1 MGHPLLRLNDGRD
14 DTSPQLRPDVE
25 DLQRAL
31 NMHGLSVEV
40 DGVFGTDTRAA
51 VQQFQHEQGLND
63 DGIVGPL
70 TWAALEGQ
78 PPPDPRTTI
87 PHTIPSSDVAILRQ
101 FAEATKYKPLVDT
114 ACSATN
120 LATYIIGGL
129 GSRESNWGLV
139 LTPPG
144 PAGTGDFAKRRF
156 PTPHRSGPLPGDG
169 GFGRGLLQID
179 YDANEFART
188 GNWRDAGAN
197 ILCGCQVLAD
207 CLAFFKRKTSLTDT
221 ALWRATLAAYNCG
234 PGNALRAVSDG
245 RDVDFYTTGHDYSHD
260 VLNRAGFFQANG
272 WT

>member
-169 GFGRGLLQID
+169 GFGLGSYAGILEVARERIRTHGQLARRRSQHPLWLPGARRLPRLLQAQD
-179 YDANEFART
+179 VPDRHGAL
-188 GNWRDAGAN
+188 AGD
-197 ILCGCQVLAD
+197 LGGL
-207 CLAFFKRKTSLTDT
+207 
-221 ALWRATLAAYNCG
+221 
-234 PGNALRAVSDG
+234 
-245 RDVDFYTTGHDYSHD
+245 
-260 VLNRAGFFQANG
+260 
-272 WT
+272 